1 MPLRDVLQKIM
12 TLTISVNDCFLVL
25 INETIV
31 VKSLFT
37 MNCLRFDAYVR
48 ELGLQD
54 FKMVSQKKCYY
65 QSCEK

>member
-1 MPLRDVLQKIM
+1 MPLRDVLQKLT
-12 TLTISVNDCFLVL
+12 TLTVSVNDCFLVL
-25 INETIV
+25 ISEAIV

-37 MNCLRFDAYVR
+37 MNCLRFVAYGR

-54 FKMVSQKKCYY
+54 FKMVSQKKCNY